1 MVQYMYLLM
10 PPSERHL
17 FFYGNKVE
25 CWIGDYKVS
34 GFLDTYHRRIDY
46 IRISV
51 TDRCDL
57 SCIYCTGSEV
67 PRLAHDDIM
76 RYEEIQRIVQ
86 AAARLGVKGL
96 RITGGEPLAR
106 PNIDKLLKMLVQ
118 IEGIEDITLTT
129 NGTLLAKY
137 AEELKAAGLK
147 RVNISLDTFKAD
159 KYKQITGKD
168 KLKDVLDGI
177 EAAKKA
183 NLTPVKINTVVMRG
197 VNDDEILDFA
207 RVTIDEGW
215 HVRFIELMPLVSSE
229 GKSNKLVS
237 VKEMMAIIGESLG
250 GLEPCLTT
258 SGRGPAKYYK
268 LPNAKGTI
276 GFIGPVTECFCA
288 TCNRFRITADG
299 KMRPCLLE
307 DDEIDIKG
315 PLRNGADIDELV
327 KLLKQAVELKRE
339 RHRLSETY
347 THGQRQ
353 MWQIGG

>member
-1 MVQYMYLLM
+1 M
-10 PPSERHL
+10 
-17 FFYGNKVE
+17 
-25 CWIGDYKVS
+25 
-34 GFLDTYHRRIDY
+34 
-46 IRISV
+46 RISI

-57 SCIYCTGSEV
+57 SCVYCTEQAV
-67 PRLAHDDIM
+67 PCLAHEEIL

-96 RITGGEPLAR
+96 RITGGEPLVKS
-106 PNIDKLLKMLVQ
+106 NISKLIELLVQ
-118 IEGIEDITLTT
+118 VEGIDDITLTT
-129 NGTLLAKY
+129 NGTLLGKY

-159 KYKQITGKD
+159 IFKEITGSD

-177 EAAKKA
+177 EAAEKA
-183 NLTPVKINTVVMRG
+183 GLTPVKINTVVVRG
-197 VNDDEILDFA
+197 INDGEILDFA
-207 RVTIDEGW
+207 RMTASEGW
-215 HVRFIELMPLVSSE
+215 NVRFIEMMPLVNP
-229 GKSNKLVS
+229 GNKGNKMVS
-237 VKEMMAIIGESLG
+237 VREIMAAIEGSLG
-250 GLEPCLTT
+250 ELEPCLTT

-268 LPNAKGTI
+268 LPDAEGTI

-299 KMRPCLLE
+299 RLRPCLLE

-315 PLRNGADIDELV
+315 PLRNGAGIDELEE
-327 KLLKQAVELKRE
+327 LMKQAAALKRKK
-339 RHRLSETY
+339 HRLNETY